1 MAAHI
6 VRQCYLLCRRAGEH
20 VSPPHEQMRN
30 VVMRGV
36 NNALQQTVG
45 YGTRR
50 TDTIQDAHVHIPV
63 DRLTVSYSKSSGP
76 GGQHVNKVS
85 TKAEVRFHVRT
96 ADWIPED
103 VRQNIFEKN
112 KNRIN
117 KAGELLVTSEL
128 SRSQQR
134 NLSDCVQ
141 KIAAILAEASERPRE
156 PTAEDVALRAA
167 RIEKGNTERLKQK
180 KINSATK
187 RSRRVEFD

>member
-1 MAAHI
+1 MGLMSRMHSN
-6 VRQCYLLCRRAGEH
+6 RC
-20 VSPPHEQMRN
+20 
-30 VVMRGV
+30 
-36 NNALQQTVG
+36 ALFPTFF
-45 YGTRR
+45 
-50 TDTIQDAHVHIPV
+50 QDAHVHIPV